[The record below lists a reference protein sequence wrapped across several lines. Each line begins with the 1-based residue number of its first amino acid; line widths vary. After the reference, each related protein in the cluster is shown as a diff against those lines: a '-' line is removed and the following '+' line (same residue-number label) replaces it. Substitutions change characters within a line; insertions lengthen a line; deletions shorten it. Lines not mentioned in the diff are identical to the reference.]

1 MDQDAI
7 DKANKLYDRGS
18 MPRLYNF
25 IKPFLE
31 ADDPYALYLSSRFS
45 LSKWKESDE
54 EYDKRYVDSLTK
66 AAEGNVA
73 EAMHQLAALYF
84 VGDGVELDVEKGKSY
99 LDSAMRLN
107 YGIAKFSVGINTYY
121 GSNGYSK
128 DIEKAFEL
136 VSEAVQDNV
145 EDAPEVL
152 EKLKLLSDQEG
163 LS

>member
-7 DKANKLYDRGS
+7 DKAKKLYDRGS
-18 MPRLYNF
+18 MSRLYNF
-25 IKPFLE
+25 IRPYLE
-31 ADDPYALYLSSRFS
+31 ADDPYALYLSSSFS
-45 LSKWKESDE
+45 LPKWKESVNE
-54 EYDKRYVDSLTK
+54 MDKRRVDSLTK

-84 VGDGVELDVEKGKSY
+84 VGDGVELDLEKGKRY

-136 VSEAVQDNV
+136 VSEAIQDDV
-145 EDAPEVL
+145 EGAPEAL
-152 EKLKLLSDQEG
+152 EKLKALSDQ
-163 LS
+163 